1 MKKLNHLDFRQE
13 IKELLEAYNRQAS
26 QLSCPGSSQK
36 ALIPDRLTIRHF
48 VERIPLSE
56 RKAKPMKRC
65 AVCCRTSM
73 KRK

>member
-13 IKELLEAYNRQAS
+13 IKELLEAYRKAL
-26 QLSCPGSSQK
+26 QLPCPGSSYSYTYTDIL
-36 ALIPDRLTIRHF
+36 AARHF
-48 VERIPLSE
+48 VEKIPLSE
-56 RKAKPMKRC
+56 REAKPMKRC